1 MPLQTYLW
9 LVGPL
14 VLFCFVLALS
24 VRRAAHRTATLE
36 AARTRGRSSEAGLAS
51 AMSDALTRLRGQEL
65 AHQARYEALAG
76 FFEQVV
82 ESLPGGLFV
91 LGRDGN
97 LRVAN
102 TEALRWLGLPTRVE
116 GQVLWTLEGTEPLR
130 RVAQECLER
139 MARHDATVVGPG
151 APGAPVP
158 VTAMP
163 LRSPDGDVDGVLCL
177 VHVER
182 VA

>member
-24 VRRAAHRTATLE
+24 VRRAAHRRVTLE
-36 AARTRGRSSEAGLAS
+36 MARTRGRSSEAGLAS

-76 FFEQVV
+76 FMEQVV
-82 ESLPGGLFV
+82 ESLPGGVFV

-97 LRVAN
+97 LRIAN
-102 TEALRWLGLPTRVE
+102 TEAVRWLGLSRAE
-116 GQVLWTLEGTEPLR
+116 GQVLWTLDGTEPLR
-130 RVAQECLER
+130 RVAQECLQR

-151 APGAPVP
+151 APGTAVP
-158 VTAMP
+158 VTVMP
-163 LRSPDGDVDGVLCL
+163 LRAADGDVDGVLYL
-177 VHVER
+177 VHVEH